1 MHRYCT
7 KSVILVF
14 IAVSVLAVYWQV
26 TGFNFVNFDDPVYI
40 TTNKDIRHGLTLDG
54 LKFASTCIYASN
66 WHPLT
71 WISHMLDVEMFGLNP
86 GMHHLTNVLL
96 HILNSILLFLVFE
109 RMTGALWR
117 SAAVA
122 ALFALHPIH
131 VESVAWISER
141 KDVLSTFFWMLT
153 MLAYHWYVMN
163 KTISR
168 YLLVALL
175 FGLGLMAKPMLVTL
189 PFVLLLLDFWPLKRN
204 ELAFRLTST
213 DSQPEQNMWPN
224 INLHGALQL
233 ILEKTPLIVMAII
246 ASSETFY
253 AQSVGGAVNSLGQV
267 HMAMRVQNA
276 ITSYVAYLWKMIW
289 PMHLAVFYP
298 YPWHFNNAVVALC
311 LIFLTI
317 VTFIVLIAG
326 KRMPYLA
333 TGWLWYLG
341 TLVPVLGII
350 KVGSQ
355 AMADRYAYIPLI
367 GIFVMVV
374 WGLRDIFYR
383 WSYGKAALGSLAL
396 IILALLTWAT
406 SIQVATWK
414 NSEILFSHALA
425 VTGDNYLAHDNL
437 GVALFDRGDV
447 DGAIKHYRESIRL
460 RRNYVN
466 AQCNL
471 GVALAKKKQYAE
483 AFTHYRECLRI
494 KPGYSEAYYN
504 MGVALTDLGR
514 KDEAVKQYTEVL
526 KNYPR
531 HENAHRNLG
540 LLLAEKGNFDEAIAH
555 YYKALYANPDNV
567 GTRINLADSLLKQGS
582 IEEAM
587 IQVEEAL
594 KIDPRN
600 LNLCMKLAEIQLKR
614 NNDLGAISA
623 YQNALRIYPKTL
635 KALYGNAAVYDKDN
649 RPEKAIDQ
657 YRKIR
662 EIRPHEPYW
671 DYKIACLYS
680 HQGNTEEAVYFLKMA
695 IDKAYFNEF

>member
-1 MHRYCT
+1 MNKYWI
-7 KSVILVF
+7 KSIIVIIIAACVF
-14 IAVSVLAVYWQV
+14 AVYWQV
-26 TGFNFVNFDDPVYI
+26 NGFNFVNFDDPVYI

-54 LKFASTCIYASN
+54 LKFAFTCVYASN

-86 GMHHLTNVLL
+86 GMHHLTNVFL

-131 VESVAWISER
+131 VESVAWVSER

-163 KTISR
+163 KTISK
-168 YLLVALL
+168 YLLVALF

-189 PFVLLLLDFWPLKRN
+189 PFVLLLLDFWPLRRN
-204 ELAFRLTST
+204 ELSFRLIAT
-213 DSQPEQNMWPN
+213 DSKHEQHIWST
-224 INLHGALQL
+224 INLQGALLL

-246 ASSETFY
+246 AGSETFY
-253 AQSVGGAVNSLGQV
+253 AQWAGGAVNSLGQV
-267 HMAMRVQNA
+267 PSGMRVQNA

-289 PMHLAVFYP
+289 PMHLSVFYP
-298 YPWHFNNAVVALC
+298 YPWHFNIAVVASC
-311 LIFLTI
+311 LIFLAI
-317 VTFIVLIAG
+317 VTFTVLIVR

-341 TLVPVLGII
+341 TLVPVIGII

-355 AMADRYAYIPLI
+355 AMADRYTYIPLI

-374 WGLRDIFYR
+374 WGLRDIFCR

-425 VTGDNYLAHDNL
+425 VTKDNYLAQDNL

-471 GVALAKKKQYAE
+471 GVALVKKKQYAE

-494 KPGYSEAYYN
+494 NPGYSEAYYN
-504 MGVALTDLGR
+504 MGVALADLGR
-514 KDEAVKQYTEVL
+514 KDEAIKQYTEVL

-555 YYKALYANPDNV
+555 YYKALDANPDNV
-567 GTRINLADSLLKQGS
+567 GTRINLADSLLKKGS
-582 IEEAM
+582 IEEAL
-587 IQVEEAL
+587 IQIKEAL
-594 KIDPRN
+594 KIDPKN
-600 LNLCMKLAEIQLKR
+600 LNLHTKFEEIQMKKR
-614 NNDLGAISA
+614 GSCTTFKNLPPS
-623 YQNALRIYPKTL
+623 K
-635 KALYGNAAVYDKDN
+635 
-649 RPEKAIDQ
+649 
-657 YRKIR
+657 
-662 EIRPHEPYW
+662 
-671 DYKIACLYS
+671 
-680 HQGNTEEAVYFLKMA
+680 
-695 IDKAYFNEF
+695 

>member
-1 MHRYCT
+1 MNKYWI
-7 KSVILVF
+7 KSIIVIIIAACVF
-14 IAVSVLAVYWQV
+14 AVYWQV
-26 TGFNFVNFDDPVYI
+26 NGFNFINFDDPVYI
-40 TTNKDIRHGLTLDG
+40 TTNKDIRHGLTIDG
-54 LKFASTCIYASN
+54 LKFAFICVYASN

-117 SAAVA
+117 SAVVA

-131 VESVAWISER
+131 VESVVWISER

-189 PFVLLLLDFWPLKRN
+189 PFVLLLLDFWPLRRN
-204 ELAFRLTST
+204 ELSFRLTST
-213 DSQPEQNMWPN
+213 DSLHEQNMWPH
-224 INLHGALQL
+224 INLHGAVPL
-233 ILEKTPLIVMAII
+233 ILEKTPLIVMAVI
-246 ASSETFY
+246 AGSETFY
-253 AQSVGGAVNSLGQV
+253 AQWVGGAVNSLGQV
-267 HMAMRVQNA
+267 PLAMRVQNA

-298 YPWHFNNAVVALC
+298 YPWHFNIAVVASC

-317 VTFIVLIAG
+317 VTFTVIIVG

-341 TLVPVLGII
+341 TLVPVIGII

-355 AMADRYAYIPLI
+355 AMADRYTYIPLI

-374 WGLRDIFYR
+374 WGLRDIFSR
-383 WSYGKAALGSLAL
+383 WSYGKVALGSLAL

-425 VTGDNYLAHDNL
+425 VTKDNYLAHDNL

-504 MGVALTDLGR
+504 MGVALADLGR

-555 YYKALYANPDNV
+555 YYKALDANPDNV
-567 GTRINLADSLLKQGS
+567 GTRINLADSLLKKGN
-582 IEEAM
+582 IERAL
-587 IQVEEAL
+587 IQIEEAL
-594 KIDPRN
+594 KIDPKN
-600 LNLCMKLAEIQLKR
+600 LNLHTKFEEIQMKKR
-614 NNDLGAISA
+614 GSCTTFKNLPSS
-623 YQNALRIYPKTL
+623 K
-635 KALYGNAAVYDKDN
+635 
-649 RPEKAIDQ
+649 
-657 YRKIR
+657 
-662 EIRPHEPYW
+662 
-671 DYKIACLYS
+671 
-680 HQGNTEEAVYFLKMA
+680 
-695 IDKAYFNEF
+695 

>member
-1 MHRYCT
+1 MNKYWI
-7 KSVILVF
+7 KSIIVIIIAACVF
-14 IAVSVLAVYWQV
+14 TAYWQV
-26 TGFNFVNFDDPVYI
+26 NGFNFVNFDDPVYI

-54 LKFASTCIYASN
+54 LEFAFTCVYASN

-86 GMHHLTNVLL
+86 GMHHLTNVFL

-109 RMTGALWR
+109 RMTGAIWR

-189 PFVLLLLDFWPLKRN
+189 PFVLLLLDFWPLRRN
-204 ELAFRLTST
+204 ELAFRLIAT
-213 DSQPEQNMWPN
+213 DSKHEQNIWSH
-224 INLHGALQL
+224 INLHGALPL
-233 ILEKTPLIVMAII
+233 ILEKIPLIIMAII
-246 ASSETFY
+246 AGSETFY
-253 AQSVGGAVNSLGQV
+253 AQWVGGAVNSLGQV
-267 HMAMRVQNA
+267 HLAMRVQNA

-289 PMHLAVFYP
+289 PMHLSVFYP
-298 YPWHFNNAVVALC
+298 YPWHFNIAVVASC
-311 LIFLTI
+311 LIFLTV
-317 VTFIVLIAG
+317 VTFTVLIVG
-326 KRMPYLA
+326 KKMPYLA

-341 TLVPVLGII
+341 TLVPVIGII

-355 AMADRYAYIPLI
+355 AMADRYTYIPLI

-383 WSYGKAALGSLAL
+383 WSYGKVALGSLAL

-460 RRNYVN
+460 RKNYVN

-504 MGVALTDLGR
+504 MGVALADLGR

-526 KNYPR
+526 KNYPQ

-555 YYKALYANPDNV
+555 YYKALDANPDNV
-567 GTRINLADSLLKQGS
+567 GTRINLADSLLKQGN
-582 IEEAM
+582 IERAL
-587 IQVEEAL
+587 IQIEEAL
-594 KIDPRN
+594 KIDPKN
-600 LNLCMKLAEIQLKR
+600 LNLHTKFEEIQMKKR
-614 NNDLGAISA
+614 GSCTTYKNLPP
-623 YQNALRIYPKTL
+623 PK
-635 KALYGNAAVYDKDN
+635 
-649 RPEKAIDQ
+649 
-657 YRKIR
+657 
-662 EIRPHEPYW
+662 
-671 DYKIACLYS
+671 
-680 HQGNTEEAVYFLKMA
+680 
-695 IDKAYFNEF
+695 

>member
-1 MHRYCT
+1 MHRYYR
-7 KSVILVF
+7 KSIIIVF
-14 IAVSVLAVYWQV
+14 IAVSVLAAYWQV
-26 TGFNFVNFDDPVYI
+26 GGFDFVNFDDPVYI
-40 TTNKDIRHGLTLDG
+40 TTNKDIRHGLTFDG
-54 LKFASTCIYASN
+54 LKFAFTYVYASN

-71 WISHMLDVEMFGLNP
+71 WISHMLDIEMFGLNP
-86 GMHHLTNVLL
+86 GMHHLTNVFL

-109 RMTGALWR
+109 RMTGALLR
-117 SAAVA
+117 SAVVA

-189 PFVLLLLDFWPLKRN
+189 PFVLLLLDFWPLRRN
-204 ELAFRLTST
+204 ELAFRLAST
-213 DSQPEQNMWPN
+213 DSRHEQNLWPD
-224 INLHGALQL
+224 INLPGALLL

-246 ASSETFY
+246 AGSETFY
-253 AQSVGGAVNSLGQV
+253 AQWVGGAVNSLGQV
-267 HMAMRVQNA
+267 HIAMRVQNA

-298 YPWHFNNAVVALC
+298 YPWHFNTVVVAAC
-311 LIFLTI
+311 LIFLTM
-317 VTFIVLIAG
+317 VTLTVLIVG

-341 TLVPVLGII
+341 TLVPVIGII

-355 AMADRYAYIPLI
+355 SMADRYTYIPFI

-483 AFTHYRECLRI
+483 AFAHYRECLRI

-504 MGVALTDLGR
+504 MGVALADLGR
-514 KDEAVKQYTEVL
+514 KDEAVKQYTEVM

-540 LLLAEKGNFDEAIAH
+540 LLLAEKGNFDEAIEH
-555 YYKALYANPDNV
+555 YYKALDADPDNV
-567 GTRINLADSLLKQGS
+567 GTRINLADSLLKQGN
-582 IEEAM
+582 IEEAL
-587 IQVEEAL
+587 IQVEDAL
-594 KIDPRN
+594 KIDPKN
-600 LNLCMKLAEIQLKR
+600 LNLCMKLTEIQLKR
-614 NNDLGAISA
+614 HNDLGAISA
-623 YQNALRIYPKTL
+623 YQKALRIYPKTI
-635 KALYGNAAVYDKDN
+635 KALYGNAAVYVYDKDN

-662 EIRPHEPYW
+662 EIRPHDPYW

-680 HQGNTEEAVYFLKMA
+680 HQGNTEEAIYFLKMA
-695 IDKAYFNEF
+695 IDKGMTH

>member
-1 MHRYCT
+1 MNKYWIKT
-7 KSVILVF
+7 IIVMVIAACVF
-14 IAVSVLAVYWQV
+14 AVYWQV
-26 TGFNFVNFDDPVYI
+26 NGFNFVNFDDPVYI
-40 TTNKDIRHGLTLDG
+40 TTNKDIRHGLTFEG
-54 LKFASTCIYASN
+54 LKFAFTCVYASN

-86 GMHHLTNVLL
+86 GMHHLTNVFL
-96 HILNSILLFLVFE
+96 HILNSILLFLVLE

-117 SAAVA
+117 SALVA

-153 MLAYHWYVMN
+153 MLAYHRYVMN

-189 PFVLLLLDFWPLKRN
+189 PFVLLLLDFWPLRRN
-204 ELAFRLTST
+204 ELAFRSAST
-213 DSQPEQNMWPN
+213 DSRHEQNVWPN
-224 INLHGALQL
+224 INLPGALRL

-246 ASSETFY
+246 AGSETFY
-253 AQSVGGAVNSLGQV
+253 AQWVGGSVNSLGQV
-267 HMAMRVQNA
+267 HIAMRLQNA
-276 ITSYVAYLWKMIW
+276 ITSYVVYLWKMIW
-289 PMHLAVFYP
+289 PIHLAVFYP
-298 YPWHFNNAVVALC
+298 YPWHFNTVVVAAC
-311 LIFLTI
+311 LIFLTM
-317 VTFIVLIAG
+317 VTLTVLIAG

-341 TLVPVLGII
+341 TLVPVIGII

-355 AMADRYAYIPLI
+355 SMADRYTYIPFI

-374 WGLRDIFYR
+374 WGLRDIFSR

-437 GVALFDRGDV
+437 GVVLFDRGDV

-483 AFTHYRECLRI
+483 AFAHYRECLRI

-504 MGVALTDLGR
+504 MGVALADLGR

-540 LLLAEKGNFDEAIAH
+540 LLLAEKGNFDEAIEH
-555 YYKALYANPDNV
+555 YYKALDADPDNV
-567 GTRINLADSLLKQGS
+567 GTRINLADSLLKQGN
-582 IEEAM
+582 
-587 IQVEEAL
+587 IQRALIQIEEAL
-594 KIDPRN
+594 KIDPKN
-600 LNLCMKLAEIQLKR
+600 LNLYTKFEEIQMKKR
-614 NNDLGAISA
+614 GSCTTYSRL
-623 YQNALRIYPKTL
+623 LR
-635 KALYGNAAVYDKDN
+635 AN
-649 RPEKAIDQ
+649 
-657 YRKIR
+657 
-662 EIRPHEPYW
+662 
-671 DYKIACLYS
+671 
-680 HQGNTEEAVYFLKMA
+680 
-695 IDKAYFNEF
+695 

>member
-1 MHRYCT
+1 
-7 KSVILVF
+7 
-14 IAVSVLAVYWQV
+14 
-26 TGFNFVNFDDPVYI
+26 
-40 TTNKDIRHGLTLDG
+40 
-54 LKFASTCIYASN
+54 
-66 WHPLT
+66 
-71 WISHMLDVEMFGLNP
+71 
-86 GMHHLTNVLL
+86 
-96 HILNSILLFLVFE
+96 
-109 RMTGALWR
+109 
-117 SAAVA
+117 
-122 ALFALHPIH
+122 
-131 VESVAWISER
+131 
-141 KDVLSTFFWMLT
+141 
-153 MLAYHWYVMN
+153 
-163 KTISR
+163 
-168 YLLVALL
+168 
-175 FGLGLMAKPMLVTL
+175 
-189 PFVLLLLDFWPLKRN
+189 
-204 ELAFRLTST
+204 
-213 DSQPEQNMWPN
+213 
-224 INLHGALQL
+224 
-233 ILEKTPLIVMAII
+233 
-246 ASSETFY
+246 
-253 AQSVGGAVNSLGQV
+253 
-267 HMAMRVQNA
+267 MRVQNA
-276 ITSYVAYLWKMIW
+276 VTSYVAYLWKMIW

-298 YPWHFNNAVVALC
+298 YPWHFNIAVVASC
-311 LIFLTI
+311 LIFLTV
-317 VTFIVLIAG
+317 VTFTVIIVG

-341 TLVPVLGII
+341 TLVPVIGII

-355 AMADRYAYIPLI
+355 ATADRYTYIPLI

-406 SIQVATWK
+406 SIQVSTWK

-483 AFTHYRECLRI
+483 AFAHYRECLKI

-504 MGVALTDLGR
+504 MGVALADLGR

-555 YYKALYANPDNV
+555 YYKALDANPDNV
-567 GTRINLADSLLKQGS
+567 GTRINLADSLLKRGS
-582 IEEAM
+582 IEDAL
-587 IQVEEAL
+587 IQVKEAL

-623 YQNALRIYPKTL
+623 YRNALRIYPKTV
-635 KALYGNAAVYDKDN
+635 KALYGNETVYDKDN
-649 RPEKAIDQ
+649 RFEKAIDQ
-657 YRKIR
+657 YIKIR
-662 EIRPHEPYW
+662 EIRPYDPYW
-671 DYKIACLYS
+671 DYEIACLYS
-680 HQGNTEEAVYFLKMA
+680 HQGNTEEAIYFLKMT
-695 IDKAYFNEF
+695 IDKVYLNEF